1 MSYQESFEKI
11 KKLAESLKAA
21 DVNGHYAFQF
31 DITGEDE
38 GSFYVEINDGKVVC
52 EPYDYKDNNAVISA
66 SSEEIIKY
74 FNGEIAVITVNGS
87 DADVLWNVIKASE
100 KKEEAKPVEKK
111 TAPAAKTETVTKTTP
126 ASAKPSTRKPS
137 CRTTSK
143 KKTAPKKNSSK

>member
-11 KKLAESLKAA
+11 KKIAESLKAA

-38 GSFYVEINDGKVVC
+38 GSFYVEINDGKVIC

-100 KKEEAKPVEKK
+100 KKEAKPVENK
-111 TAPAAKTETVTKTTP
+111 AAAAKTETVTKTTP

>member
-38 GSFYVEINDGKVVC
+38 GSFYVEINDGKVIC

-100 KKEEAKPVEKK
+100 KKEEAKPVENK
-111 TAPAAKTETVTKTTP
+111 AAAAKTETVTKTTP